1 MVGVRGKSPSM
12 PSQRRKEDRFCF
24 SLGRP
29 NGFDRVLNEKQKTL
43 RGDWL
48 RVNKNSILHLLT
60 FDPYYVWHS
69 ALSSFV
75 RFFRY
80 RLVGRASDRT
90 SLRLSGSPF
99 SQRRRLYNVYHD
111 SMLYHICTSVRCRFF
126 LHVQVRITWEN
137 IHLAHSTRPYLFCSV
152 QNENFILKEKWAC
165 ARFLQ
170 L

>member
-1 MVGVRGKSPSM
+1 M
-12 PSQRRKEDRFCF
+12 PSQRRKEERFCF

-48 RVNKNSILHLLT
+48 RVNKNSIVHYSTDLLT

-80 RLVGRASDRT
+80 RLVGRESDRT
-90 SLRLSGSPF
+90 SPRLSDSQF
-99 SQRRRLYNVYHD
+99 SQRCRLYN
-111 SMLYHICTSVRCRFF
+111 MCIMAL
-126 LHVQVRITWEN
+126 
-137 IHLAHSTRPYLFCSV
+137 
-152 QNENFILKEKWAC
+152 
-165 ARFLQ
+165 
-170 L
+170 